1 MNKKQN
7 EREINE
13 KTKDI
18 QDNQEEKEKKN
29 NGEKKGY
36 SISEREVND
45 MKHLLNLKSPVSKT
59 KNRIR
64 MLKPTSYPIVVAAAG
79 LEHATSRL

>member
-13 KTKDI
+13 KTKD
-18 QDNQEEKEKKN
+18 NQEEKEKKN
-29 NGEKKGY
+29 NGEKRDIQY
-36 SISEREVND
+36 QREREVND

-59 KNRIR
+59 ENRIR

>member
-29 NGEKKGY
+29 NAY
-36 SISEREVND
+36 HN
-45 MKHLLNLKSPVSKT
+45 NL
-59 KNRIR
+59 
-64 MLKPTSYPIVVAAAG
+64 YP
-79 LEHATSRL
+79 